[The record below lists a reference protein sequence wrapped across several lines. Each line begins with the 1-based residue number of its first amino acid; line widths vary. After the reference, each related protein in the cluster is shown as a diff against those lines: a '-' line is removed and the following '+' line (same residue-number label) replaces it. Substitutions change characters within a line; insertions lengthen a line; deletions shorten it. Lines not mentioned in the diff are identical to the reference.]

1 MGRNKEGT
9 NMNMAENIIMIIIL
23 AWCALIMIVVGVFQL
38 KSKEPVGFYTGEKPL
53 KREQI
58 TDVELWNKKH
68 GMMWIAYGVGMV
80 LAYLVGIVIGNEV
93 IFHVLFMSFV
103 FGAIPV
109 MIAYHHWLKKRY
121 VK

>member
-93 IFHVLFMSFV
+93 FFHVLFMSFV

>member
-1 MGRNKEGT
+1 
-9 NMNMAENIIMIIIL
+9 MNMAENIIMIIVL
-23 AWCALIMIVVGVFQL
+23 AWCALIMIVVGVFQM
-38 KSKEPVGFYTGEKPL
+38 KSKEPVGFYTGEKQL

-80 LAYLVGIVIGNEV
+80 LAYLVGIVIGDEKV
-93 IFHVLFMSFV
+93 FHILFMSFV

-109 MIAYHHWLKKRY
+109 MIAYHHWLKKKY
-121 VK
+121 VR